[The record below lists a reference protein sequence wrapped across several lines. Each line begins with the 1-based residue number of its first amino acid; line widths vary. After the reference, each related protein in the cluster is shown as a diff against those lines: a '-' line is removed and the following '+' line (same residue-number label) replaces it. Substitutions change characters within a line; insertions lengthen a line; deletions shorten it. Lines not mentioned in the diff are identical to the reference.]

1 MINLFRYAHCMH
13 ISFSFH
19 QIKHSTTLPL
29 SNKYEPHNK
38 IYTAHIY
45 IRTTQWFIL
54 VIISNLMQILICYIN
69 FYIIYTSP
77 CIYKNLILS
86 TLYTHTHAHHMFFLF
101 FFRPIVKL
109 YAYVKF
115 INIHVSHTTRTF
127 FTSPSYNYQ
136 IEFH

>member
-1 MINLFRYAHCMH
+1 MHTVCIFLFLFIKLNTQPLYHSLINTSH
-13 ISFSFH
+13 IIRF
-19 QIKHSTTLPL
+19 
-29 SNKYEPHNK
+29 
-38 IYTAHIY
+38 TAYIY

-86 TLYTHTHAHHMFFLF
+86 TLYTHTHTHAHHMFFLF